1 MNLKSYILIALS
13 FLTLPILNAQ
23 NTAENI
29 LGGKEGLIIGGYGQ
43 IDGNFNLDDDNK
55 MNSNGKLDVHRL

>member
-1 MNLKSYILIALS
+1 MQLKSHILIAL
-13 FLTLPILNAQ
+13 FLAIPLIQAQ

-43 IDGNFNLDDDNK
+43 IDGNFQF
-55 MNSNGKLDVHRL
+55 RR

>member
-29 LGGKEGLIIGGYGQ
+29 LGGK
-43 IDGNFNLDDDNK
+43 K
-55 MNSNGKLDVHRL
+55 V